1 VRRLALE
8 DDADA
13 LEHVRRHLVARTLR
27 AQHGLQLALE
37 VRVARARVAR
47 DKVLLDLDAEA
58 AFELA
63 VQVELEASENLFAI
77 NR

>member
-1 VRRLALE
+1 VRRLVLE

-13 LEHVRRHLVARTLR
+13 LEQVGRHLASALR

-47 DKVLLDLDAEA
+47 HEVLLDLDAQA

-63 VQVELEASENLFAI
+63 VQVELEAPENLFAV